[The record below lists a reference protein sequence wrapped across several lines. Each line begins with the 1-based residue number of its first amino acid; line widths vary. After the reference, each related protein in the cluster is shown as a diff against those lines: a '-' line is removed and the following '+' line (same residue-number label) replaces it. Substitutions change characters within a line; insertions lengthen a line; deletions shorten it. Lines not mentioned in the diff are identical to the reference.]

1 MGGGLLQIA
10 AYGAQDVYLT
20 GDPQITFFKVVYRRH
35 TNFSMEAIAQQFSG
49 TVNFGKNDIS
59 CTISRNGDLVNSMF
73 LQVTLPQLPI
83 GAKWIDYVGHRL
95 IKSVRVNLG
104 GDTIDEHN
112 GRWLHVWDQLTHTRH
127 DKDSYEEMVGHSDA
141 GIAGWTDTAIDGQ
154 QTLYIPLQFWFN
166 RNPGLSLP
174 LIALQYHEVK
184 VVFNFENVEKLI
196 QWPNTGTNLIRGE
209 TASAAANLGKW
220 ESSANSANNGGTY
233 TYTEA
238 ALDDAKA
245 FGTKLTS
252 GFKANLYV
260 DYIYLDT
267 EERKRF
273 AQMSH
278 EYLID
283 QLQIQGKDTITSFN
297 HRMRLNFN
305 HPVKELIWVLEAPE
319 STEETPGTGT
329 LNTANF
335 ALFDGVR
342 VNLDSAKVEW
352 LGANSGG
359 TLTASPGGTAGVL
372 ATTETSDTLSQFQIT
387 AGTHYKKGDVLAINT
402 ANLTG
407 SNSSA
412 EIVLKARHIA
422 RNSCYNGYVKKAGSS
437 SVGVVTDFGIFGEG
451 DKDEKYDWMKDA
463 KLQIN
468 GHDRFSARPASYFR
482 RVQPYQFHS
491 GAPEVPVYCYSFALR
506 PEEFQPSGTCN
517 FSRIDNAY
525 LDINLNEYLTP
536 HIYGSGGASAQVPY
550 YSINMGYS
558 AGGVY
563 TKPTFDAANCE
574 VHMFAFAV
582 SYNVLKIV
590 SGRGGLAYS
599 N

>member
-1 MGGGLLQIA
+1 M
-10 AYGAQDVYLT
+10 
-20 GDPQITFFKVVYRRH
+20 
-35 TNFSMEAIAQQFSG
+35 
-49 TVNFGKNDIS
+49 
-59 CTISRNGDLVNSMF
+59 
-73 LQVTLPQLPI
+73 
-83 GAKWIDYVGHRL
+83 
-95 IKSVRVNLG
+95 
-104 GDTIDEHN
+104 
-112 GRWLHVWDQLTHTRH
+112 
-127 DKDSYEEMVGHSDA
+127 
-141 GIAGWTDTAIDGQ
+141 
-154 QTLYIPLQFWFN
+154 
-166 RNPGLSLP
+166 
-174 LIALQYHEVK
+174 
-184 VVFNFENVEKLI
+184 
-196 QWPNTGTNLIRGE
+196 
-209 TASAAANLGKW
+209 
-220 ESSANSANNGGTY
+220 
-233 TYTEA
+233 
-238 ALDDAKA
+238 
-245 FGTKLTS
+245 TS

-319 STEETPGTGT
+319 STEENAGTGA

-342 VNLDSAKVEW
+342 STGKTIVWAA
-352 LGANSGG
+352 GAQ
-359 TLTASPGGTAGVL
+359 
-372 ATTETSDTLSQFQIT
+372 ATTKPVSASANVLTTDGAGTLSQFQIT
-387 AGTHYKKGDVLAINT
+387 TAGDGYKKGDVLEIDT
-402 ANLTG
+402 ASAGANA
-407 SNSSA
+407 A

-422 RNSCYNGYVKKAGSS
+422 RNPCYNGYVKKAGSS

-536 HIYGSGGASAQVPY
+536 HIYGSDGASAQVPY
-550 YSINMGYS
+550 YSTVPASFYS
-558 AGGVY
+558 AGHVY

-574 VHMFAFAV
+574 VNMFAFAV
-582 SYNVLKIV
+582 SYNELKIV